1 LPFQISF
8 TITDPMRVWSLDV
21 LNKVNACGGLYSFP
35 FQITL
40 HFGRISSF
48 LRDIARYIFR
58 YMIKT
63 IFETT
68 NNNLERRVVEKLKEK
83 NLTIKRVSLP
93 RLNLN

>member
-1 LPFQISF
+1 
-8 TITDPMRVWSLDV
+8 V